1 MTFQTSSGLFFPP
14 LSFQIDFL
22 FHPQLKQVPSFPIS
36 VFILLVYCYFPLQSS
51 PCHSLISLSLFLQVC
66 EIIYSHLKI
75 YTQKPHIREHKTF
88 VFLSLG
94 FLLFQLFPFAC
105 KFNFFLLL
113 NSIPLCI
120 STMFF
125 INYSFVRGHSDCSHF
140 LAIVNRT
147 AMKMPE

>member
-1 MTFQTSSGLFFPP
+1 MTFQTSSGLFSPP

-22 FHPQLKQVPSFPIS
+22 FHPQLKQVPSYPIS

-51 PCHSLISLSLFLQVC
+51 HCHSLISLSLFLQVC

-75 YTQKPHIREHKTF
+75 YTQKPHKTF

-94 FLLFQLFPFAC
+94 FLLFWLFPFAC

-113 NSIPLCI
+113 KSIPLCI
-120 STMFF
+120 STTFF
-125 INYSFVRGHSDCSHF
+125 TNYSFVRGHSDCSHF

-147 AMKMPE
+147 AMKMPA

>member
-1 MTFQTSSGLFFPP
+1 MTFQTSSGLFSPP

-22 FHPQLKQVPSFPIS
+22 FHPQLKQVPSYPIS

-51 PCHSLISLSLFLQVC
+51 LCHSLISLSLFLQVC
-66 EIIYSHLKI
+66 EIIFSHLKI
-75 YTQKPHIREHKTF
+75 YTQKPHKTF

-94 FLLFQLFPFAC
+94 FLLFWLFPFAC

-113 NSIPLCI
+113 KSIPLCI

-125 INYSFVRGHSDCSHF
+125 TNYSFVRGHSDCSHF

-147 AMKMPE
+147 AMKMPA